1 MGTESRM
8 KSLLSVS
15 LVLLSSFAFTTTSE
29 LFSERNDECTES
41 SQFLIKNFS
50 PNTKKPYLTLDV
62 KTGSLSGGKLSKKG
76 KPRRNQIWSWLNCG
90 DGDFLSNQ
98 AEGKLL
104 SIKGKNLNV
113 VDSVSTSS
121 AAAWIYD
128 SELGTLRDVQ
138 SKKYVRLI
146 KKKARVALAKK
157 LRLMKKGPEKGKPW
171 GWFRWS
177 LEFLDSGSTG
187 SGSSSRTGSG
197 SSTGSGFFS
206 NTGSGSGFG
215 SSSGPGSGSG
225 SGFTSGSGS
234 ESGSSSGF
242 GSGFTSGSGSV
253 PEPGCVD
260 CQTMNGTACQF
271 PFFIN
276 GKEYNTCTMDYTAPG
291 ETPWCATRVD
301 GAGNFLHLQS
311 AAWGYCESNCPTD
324 TDSSATL
331 ACPHSEPAFPEECK
345 ARHNSTH
352 KNIIFLGNS
361 YTDGAGC
368 IALDFLVRKIAEGA
382 GFSATTERSSPGG
395 RTLEWHATN
404 SLDRIKNGDW
414 DAVVL
419 QDQSQRPSFGAQY
432 VYNYIIPNVLT
443 LTKTMRDTNV
453 CTLPVFF
460 QTWGKRDGDTMNC
473 SPAPYDALCTFDGV
487 QDQLTQAYHTMA
499 YVSQPAKVAPAGE
512 AWRTYANR
520 NSLFANDGSHA
531 TCSGTF
537 LAACTIF
544 QQIWGVPS
552 SSSTY
557 SYHTTPDA
565 AALKEQADAIV
576 AAGSGSAAGPE
587 PWSWPSTGPPCP
599 ACIG

>member
-76 KPRRNQIWSWLNCG
+76 KARSNQIWSWLNCG

-171 GWFRWS
+171 GWFRWT
-177 LEFLDSGSTG
+177 LEFLDSDSGF
-187 SGSSSRTGSG
+187 GSSSGFGSE
-197 SSTGSGFFS
+197 F
-206 NTGSGSGFG
+206 GSGSGFG
-215 SSSGPGSGSG
+215 SEFGSG
-225 SGFTSGSGS
+225 SGFGS
-234 ESGSSSGF
+234 EFASGSGF
-242 GSGFTSGSGSV
+242 GSES
-253 PEPGCVD
+253 GCVD
-260 CQTMNGTACQF
+260 CQTINGTACQF
-271 PFFIN
+271 PFYVN

-291 ETPWCATRVD
+291 ETPWCATKVD
-301 GAGNFLHLQS
+301 GVGNLLNLQGN
-311 AAWGYCESNCPTD
+311 AWGYCESNCPTD
-324 TDSSATL
+324 TDSSDSL
-331 ACPHSEPAFPEECK
+331 ACPHSEPAFPEECD
-345 ARHNSTH
+345 ARRNSTH
-352 KNIIFLGNS
+352 KNVLFLGNS
-361 YTDGAGC
+361 YTAGC
-368 IALDFLVRKIAEGA
+368 NGIDGLVRGIAEGA
-382 GFSATTERSSPGG
+382 GFSATTQRNSPGG
-395 RTLEWHATN
+395 KTLNWHASN
-404 SLDRIKNGDW
+404 SLNLIKNGDW

-419 QDQSQRPSFGAQY
+419 QDQSQRPSFGSSY
-432 VYNYIIPNVLT
+432 VYSYILPDVMT
-443 LTKTMRDTNV
+443 LEQTMRETNA

-460 QTWGKRDGDTMNC
+460 QTWGKRDGATGNC
-473 SPAPYDALCTFDGV
+473 SPAPYDALCTFEGV
-487 QDQLTQAYHTMA
+487 QDQLTQAYSTMA

-512 AWRTYANR
+512 AWGTYPGR

-544 QQIWGVPS
+544 QQIWGVPCS
-552 SSSTY
+552 ASTY
-557 SYHTTPDA
+557 SPVGDA

-576 AAGSGSAAGPE
+576 AAGADVGTAAE
-587 PWSWPSTGPPCP
+587 PWSWPNNGPPCP
-599 ACIG
+599 GCINMAGR

>member
-1 MGTESRM
+1 MGTEPRM

-15 LVLLSSFAFTTTSE
+15 LVLLSFSFSSTSR
-29 LFSERNDECTES
+29 LPSERNDGCAES
-41 SQFLIKNFS
+41 SPFLIKNGS
-50 PNTKKPYLTLDV
+50 PNAKKPYLTLDV
-62 KTGSLSGGKLSKKG
+62 GKNSLSGGKLSKKG
-76 KPRRNQIWSWLNCG
+76 KPRSNQIWTWLNCA
-90 DGDFLSNQ
+90 DGDFLSNR

-104 SIKGKNLNV
+104 SVNGKSLNV
-113 VDSVSTSS
+113 VDSVSTST

-146 KKKARVALAKK
+146 KRKARVSMVKK
-157 LRLMKKGPEKGKPW
+157 LKLMKKGPEKGKPW

-177 LEFLDSGSTG
+177 LEFLDSGSSGSESGSG
-187 SGSSSRTGSG
+187 SGSSL
-197 SSTGSGFFS
+197 
-206 NTGSGSGFG
+206 GSGSGSGVG
-215 SSSGPGSGSG
+215 SGSGSEFGSG

-234 ESGSSSGF
+234 
-242 GSGFTSGSGSV
+242 V
-253 PEPGCVD
+253 PGCVD
-260 CQTMNGTACQF
+260 CQTINGTACQF
-271 PFFIN
+271 PFHIN

-291 ETPWCATRVD
+291 ETPWCATKVD

-311 AAWGYCESNCPTD
+311 AAWGYCESNCPAD

-331 ACPHSEPAFPEECK
+331 ACPHTEPAFPEECE

-352 KNIIFLGNS
+352 KNILFLGNS

-382 GFSATTERSSPGG
+382 GFSATTERSAPGG

-487 QDQLTQAYHTMA
+487 QDQLTQAYNTMA
-499 YVSQPAKVAPAGE
+499 YVSQPAKVAPVGE
-512 AWRTYANR
+512 AWRTYPNR
-520 NSLFANDGSHA
+520 NSLFDADGSHA
-531 TCSGTF
+531 SCSGTF
-537 LAACTIF
+537 LAAATIF
-544 QQIWGVPS
+544 RQIWGVPS

-576 AAGSGSAAGPE
+576 AAGSGGAPGPE

-599 ACIG
+599 ACIGRR

>member
-187 SGSSSRTGSG
+187 SGSSSGSG
-197 SSTGSGFFS
+197 S
-206 NTGSGSGFG
+206 GSGSGFG
-215 SSSGPGSGSG
+215 SNSGSGSGSG

-291 ETPWCATRVD
+291 ETPWCATKVD

-331 ACPHSEPAFPEECK
+331 ACPHSEPAFPEECE

-352 KNIIFLGNS
+352 KNILFLGNS

-419 QDQSQRPSFGAQY
+419 QDQSQRPSFGSGY
-432 VYNYIIPNVLT
+432 VYNYILPDVRT
-443 LTKTMRDTNV
+443 LVQTMRETNV

-460 QTWGKRDGDTMNC
+460 QTWGKRDGDTQNC
-473 SPAPYDALCTFDGV
+473 SPAPYDGLCTFDGV

-544 QQIWGVPS
+544 QQIWGVPCSAS
-552 SSSTY
+552 SY
-557 SYHTTPDA
+557 SPVGDA
-565 AALKEQADAIV
+565 AALKGQADAIV
-576 AAGSGSAAGPE
+576 AAGS
-587 PWSWPSTGPPCP
+587 WSFPSNGPPCP
-599 ACIG
+599 GCVGMGR